1 MAKNKIGKTDPANSA
16 KADQPTARDSEPR
29 QSPSPATTPRAA
41 KATGREATSQ
51 ETAADQLAAE
61 MAAAAE
67 EAREEETNPLRS
79 LRSEL
84 QEAKDRAL
92 RIQAELENY
101 RRRAA
106 REMQEERR
114 YANLPLMRDLLPV
127 LDNMARAMEAAEKI
141 HDPAGLLEG
150 VKMVARQLE
159 EVLQRHQCV
168 RIQALN
174 EPFDPHLHEAI
185 SQQPSD
191 QHPVG
196 TVVLVAQTG
205 FQLHD
210 RVVRPSQVIVSSED
224 KSGEKGKKETEE

>member
-1 MAKNKIGKTDPANSA
+1 MAKNKTGKTDPANGA
-16 KADQPTARDSEPR
+16 KADQPPARDPEPR
-29 QSPSPATTPRAA
+29 QSPSQGATPPAA
-41 KATGREATSQ
+41 KATGREASLQ
-51 ETAADQLAAE
+51 EAAADRSAAE
-61 MAAAAE
+61 TAAAAE
-67 EAREEETNPLRS
+67 RAREEETSPLRS

-84 QEAKDRAL
+84 EEAKDRAL

-127 LDNMARAMEAAEKI
+127 VDNMARAIEAAEKT
-141 HDPAGLLEG
+141 HDAAGLLEG

-168 RIQALN
+168 PIQAFH

-196 TVVLVAQTG
+196 TVVLVTQTG

-224 KSGEKGKKETEE
+224 KSGGKSKEETEE